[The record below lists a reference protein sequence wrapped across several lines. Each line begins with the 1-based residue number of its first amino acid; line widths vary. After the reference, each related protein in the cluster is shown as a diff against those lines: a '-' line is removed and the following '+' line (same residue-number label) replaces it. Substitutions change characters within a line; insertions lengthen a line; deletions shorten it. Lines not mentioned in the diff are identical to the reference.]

1 VSRRR
6 GFAKR
11 ALAAVAF
18 LPLACARW
26 AAPPV
31 PMRSLPLGHSGPT
44 GRCLVVLLAGRGGS
58 PEDFARARF
67 PELAGAAGVA
77 ADFLAAD
84 ASLAYFLRRSVVDRL
99 HDDVIAPARAHGY
112 RQIWLAGISLGGT
125 VALLYLRERPAEI
138 QGALL
143 VAPYLG
149 EPAMSREV
157 AAAGGLARWNPP
169 PALPPDDLQHR
180 LWAELK
186 RLTGPGDSHGAVGS
200 AGAGDPPM
208 PLYLGFGDRDRFA
221 VAAGLLAAAL
231 PADRVFTAP
240 GGHDW
245 DTWTRIWMKFVA
257 VGALPHRAPAVTP
270 ADRRNGGDSARGHQ

>member
-1 VSRRR
+1 MNRRC

-31 PMRSLPLGHSGPT
+31 TMRSLPLGHSGPAE
-44 GRCLVVLLAGRGGS
+44 RCLVVLLAGRGGS

-84 ASLAYFLRRSVVDRL
+84 ASLAYFLHRSVVNRL

-125 VALLYLRERPAEI
+125 VALLYLREHPAEI
-138 QGALL
+138 QGTLL

-157 AAAGGLARWNPP
+157 AAAGGLAR
-169 PALPPDDLQHR
+169 
-180 LWAELK
+180 
-186 RLTGPGDSHGAVGS
+186 
-200 AGAGDPPM
+200 
-208 PLYLGFGDRDRFA
+208 
-221 VAAGLLAAAL
+221 
-231 PADRVFTAP
+231 
-240 GGHDW
+240 
-245 DTWTRIWMKFVA
+245 
-257 VGALPHRAPAVTP
+257 
-270 ADRRNGGDSARGHQ
+270 